1 MYPIGF
7 GSVEGRCQSA
17 RWASKPARSVMKRSS
32 PAASISR
39 YHANWPWVW
48 AQACEALRPGG
59 LPITQARGKWLDF
72 EGIPLMPTF
81 HPNYLLHNP
90 SATVKRTAW
99 EDILLVMEK
108 VGLPIS
114 DKQRGFFA
122 AK

>member
-1 MYPIGF
+1 
-7 GSVEGRCQSA
+7 
-17 RWASKPARSVMKRSS
+17 
-32 PAASISR
+32 
-39 YHANWPWVW
+39 
-48 AQACEALRPGG
+48 
-59 LPITQARGKWLDF
+59 
-72 EGIPLMPTF
+72 MPTF